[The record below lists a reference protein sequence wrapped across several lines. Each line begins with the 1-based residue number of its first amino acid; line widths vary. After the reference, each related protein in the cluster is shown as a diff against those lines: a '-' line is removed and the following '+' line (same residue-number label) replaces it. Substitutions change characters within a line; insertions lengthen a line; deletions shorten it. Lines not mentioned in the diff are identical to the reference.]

1 MKKMTLVLALTL
13 SLSLV
18 GCGQTEAPASS
29 EADQTVETT
38 ESTET
43 LNTEDSTEASDST
56 VTEEAEE
63 DDGSYWLSGHLLSS
77 EKDKSGEPDENGNP
91 QPIVYVAKIDGD
103 SFIVEGA
110 TNMRQKES
118 DEAVEMG
125 PGDSAEFIITDET
138 VFQMCGGEDGPETV
152 TKDEFAGYLESCADS
167 GLLLDLQITGA
178 KVTMAKIR
186 A

>member
-1 MKKMTLVLALTL
+1 MKKMTLILALTL

-18 GCGQTEAPASS
+18 GCGKTEAPASS
-29 EADQTVETT
+29 EAEQTVE
-38 ESTET
+38 STEV
-43 LNTEDSTEASDST
+43 LDTEDSTEASDSA
-56 VTEEAEE
+56 VTDETSEETS
-63 DDGSYWLSGHLLSS
+63 DDGSYWLSGYLLSS

-91 QPIVYVAKIDGD
+91 KPIVYVAKIDGD

>member
-1 MKKMTLVLALTL
+1 M
-13 SLSLV
+13 
-18 GCGQTEAPASS
+18 
-29 EADQTVETT
+29 
-38 ESTET
+38 
-43 LNTEDSTEASDST
+43 
-56 VTEEAEE
+56 
-63 DDGSYWLSGHLLSS
+63 
-77 EKDKSGEPDENGNP
+77 
-91 QPIVYVAKIDGD
+91 AKIDGD

-125 PGDSAEFIITDET
+125 PGDSSEFIITDET

>member
-1 MKKMTLVLALTL
+1 MKKMTLVLALAL
-13 SLSLV
+13 ILSLV
-18 GCGQTEAPASS
+18 GCGQTEAP
-29 EADQTVETT
+29 
-38 ESTET
+38 
-43 LNTEDSTEASDST
+43 
-56 VTEEAEE
+56 EE
-63 DDGSYWLSGHLLSS
+63 DDGSYWLSGYLLSS

-91 QPIVYVAKIDGD
+91 QPIGYVAKIDGD

-118 DEAVEMG
+118 DEAVEMC

>member
-1 MKKMTLVLALTL
+1 MTYILIFLLNDDSILTENMQNAIDIDWYIRGYL
-13 SLSLV
+13 DERNMPV
-18 GCGQTEAPASS
+18 FPA
-29 EADQTVETT
+29 D
-38 ESTET
+38 
-43 LNTEDSTEASDST
+43 
-56 VTEEAEE
+56 
-63 DDGSYWLSGHLLSS
+63 
-77 EKDKSGEPDENGNP
+77 DENGNP

-118 DEAVEMG
+118 DEAVEMC